1 MRIKRILLFLGLMIA
16 AMVVGNGDRVFA
28 INQSDLTTKVL
39 LRGLE
44 KCYEDK
50 YIPSGKQIDGTTKP
64 VELDDIFSESGK
76 KEEEDT
82 IKVFSKELGNTLT
95 QDVPAVSCKQLFD
108 GYSSLM
114 NGSIKGLFSLTGKAF
129 DISQMGF
136 HTNKNNTNT
145 KKECLKIHYKY
156 NFSNKVYEG
165 DSNELCFLVEESNQT
180 LQTVYDNTIG
190 IVYEQGT
197 TPTVNENSA
206 NAITATIQQP
216 SGNDTFR
223 LNISQSNGASL
234 DMTCNGVDFLN
245 MAVDFNGLL
254 NCFKTSFENQAL
266 VSNRNDTNGAPIT
279 VQFEAGS
286 VSVVEKPIS
295 SGGVGN
301 IWEKDA
307 SGAAVA
313 ALKYYGGYDKFDDL
327 VFSEQEKYD
336 VLNYYIDQVRK
347 SDTNLAVVSSS
358 CYDTA
363 DELGN
368 NVMGVIMSDGK
379 WCELTGWEAHKDEKF
394 NVIKNVIANDRQ
406 ALKTVTFE
414 ELLERLKKINVSSI
428 KVGAGFN
435 AGSNTAD
442 EEDNCRNAGGA
453 GALAWAIC
461 PILTIMGDAAEGIY
475 TDVID
480 PLLVIE
486 PTLFGNAKGGKDT
499 RDAWETFRDIANV
512 LFIILFL
519 VVIFS
524 QLTGIGIDNY
534 GIKKI
539 LPRLIVAAVLINLS
553 YLICLL
559 LVDLSNILGVGLKGI
574 FDTLGEKLNTTIN
587 LPSGVTTSGGG
598 TTFSLGQI
606 FASVGI
612 VGIVGVLVG
621 VAVWANPAIVLS
633 MLVSVLGVF
642 VAMLFLFL
650 LLGARK
656 ALIIILTVISPLA
669 VVAYML
675 PNTKRL
681 FERWW
686 KLLEGLLLVYPIAG
700 LMIGAGNYAS
710 KLLLQSADGFSMW
723 IIAMVVG
730 IAPIFFIPI
739 VLKGAFSAMG
749 KVGGMLAGMG
759 DSARKG
765 VTGLARN
772 SERFQTAQRMGKER
786 NNRIKAGLDKNGVLT
801 GRGQRRLKRLNRLS
815 RVPVVR
821 GLAGGM
827 TKRQASLMAQA
838 RKDIDASE
846 DAAATLSGALATS
859 GISKSKA
866 ISDLGFEAGTE
877 SAYYGG
883 QFLEAASKGNITA
896 MNAAIEAM
904 RRSNMKP
911 KDIARVI
918 RKAEND
924 GSIKLNDENKAAWA
938 RDMSKKY
945 GGDFLS
951 TDYELSHFLRT
962 GAKGNGGVLGDYGTY
977 ASAAIKNE
985 DINPEE
991 LMRLSG
997 DSLAGMAAAGKISQE
1012 MAQRVLASNPNL
1024 SDDKKI
1030 MFGALADGSASEA
1043 SIGGIHNYKKFKDDA
1058 TKLVNNRNAAGIS
1071 TISGSNLPAK
1081 VSEWTRP
1088 TTQKVEVVNAG
1099 SPTPGGPGGGSS

>member
-1 MRIKRILLFLGLMIA
+1 MRKSRALFVVLGMSFLLFGSI
-16 AMVVGNGDRVFA
+16 FS
-28 INQSDLTTKVL
+28 QSVYASSVEIERKVL
-39 LRGLE
+39 LHALPL
-44 KCYEDK
+44 CYGDNYTLK
-50 YIPSGKQIDGTTKP
+50 DVDGTTSNTNE
-64 VELDDIFSESGK
+64 VQSIFTKEGKRNDAKTIRVPGK
-76 KEEEDT
+76 K
-82 IKVFSKELGNTLT
+82 FSNTLS
-95 QDVPAVSCKQLFD
+95 QDPPTISCEQAFAGYSPVLNEGSIDGLLKLYNKSFDIDKMGYEIDPNSVVSGGRSCIEAEYAVSNGQTSANVPIEPICFNVDNGNRVILPSTKGAISIDMKDYRKSGVTSASYANSSYYWTLDYPAVDTL
-108 GYSSLM
+108 
-114 NGSIKGLFSLTGKAF
+114 
-129 DISQMGF
+129 
-136 HTNKNNTNT
+136 
-145 KKECLKIHYKY
+145 ELK
-156 NFSNKVYEG
+156 
-165 DSNELCFLVEESNQT
+165 
-180 LQTVYDNTIG
+180 LQTTDINIPIIT
-190 IVYEQGT
+190 
-197 TPTVNENSA
+197 TVNV
-206 NAITATIQQP
+206 TDQQ
-216 SGNDTFR
+216 TTMEQ
-223 LNISQSNGASL
+223 I
-234 DMTCNGVDFLN
+234 
-245 MAVDFNGLL
+245 
-254 NCFKTSFENQAL
+254 K
-266 VSNRNDTNGAPIT
+266 NRI
-279 VQFEAGS
+279 AGS
-286 VSVVEKPIS
+286 VDKVDIVSETGNS
-295 SGGVGN
+295 NSGKVGL
-301 IWEKDA
+301 WEKEND
-307 SGAAVA
+307 A
-313 ALKYYGGYDKFDDL
+313 ALATLRYLTDDNSL
-327 VFSEQEKYD
+327 TFNKVTFSEQEKFDLVKHYVEKVIQEND
-336 VLNYYIDQVRK
+336 EVYID
-347 SDTNLAVVSSS
+347 TSS
-358 CYDTA
+358 CF
-363 DELGN
+363 DEKTGLGTEK
-368 NVMGVIMSDGK
+368 GVFFNGK
-379 WCELTGWEAHKDEKF
+379 WCIVRGADKEDGRF
-394 NVIKNVIANDRQ
+394 NVIKNTIQGNAQ
-406 ALKTVTFE
+406 ALIDVDFDS
-414 ELLERLKKINVSSI
+414 LLTRYMAFDESVVNMGNGVNANNINNSGV
-428 KVGAGFN
+428 
-435 AGSNTAD
+435 

-461 PILTIMGDAAEGIY
+461 PILTIMSDAAEGIY
-475 TDVID
+475 TDVVG

-612 VGIVGVLVG
+612 AGIVGVLVG
-621 VAVWANPAIVLS
+621 VAVWSNPAIVLS
-633 MLVSVLGVF
+633 MLVSVLGLF
-642 VAMLFLFL
+642 IAMLFLFL

-675 PNTKRL
+675 PNTKKL

-700 LMIGAGNYAS
+700 LMIGAGNYTS
-710 KLLLQSADGFSMW
+710 KLLLQSADGFFMW

-759 DSARKG
+759 DSASKG
-765 VTGLARN
+765 ITGLARN

-859 GISKSKA
+859 GIGKSKA

-1058 TKLVNNRNAAGIS
+1058 SNLANNRNDTAGVS

-1099 SPTPGGPGGGSS
+1099 GLPTPGGPGGGSS